1 MFKRLAPLLIGSLCA
16 AAQASPQMA
25 DTQLQAL
32 ASERYWL
39 LLGHYLPS
47 RLDGWRSYVD
57 DDAFFLADEGATS
70 PTAEL
75 QATLDGLYADPA
87 QGNDHVQCK
96 YPART
101 RWLREQLQLSDLP
114 SPDCGEYRSWY
125 DDINPHAT
133 VLVFPDAY
141 LNSPSSMF
149 GHTLLRIDSP
159 DTQAS
164 GTTLLTY
171 ALNFGAMVENMDNGI
186 LYAWKGLAGGYPGQ
200 FSLLPYRDKIG
211 EYSRLENRD
220 LWEYQLN
227 LTPEETARMVEHV
240 WELRQVRFDYFFF
253 DENCS
258 YRLLELLEVAKPQLH
273 LTEQFPLTAIP
284 ADTVRAV
291 REAGLITDVTYRPSR
306 ERELLAQAEPLTSN
320 ELDWVTRL
328 AADSAVLKDPDYQ
341 AIDSQRQALIQE
353 SAYRLIRYQSSGQER
368 DQASADRSYQLL
380 QAINQNPPPKL
391 LIDTPTYPEY
401 GHESRTWQLALGS
414 RDDRA
419 FAEYGLRLAYHD
431 LADNLAGFPLGAQIE
446 LGTLN
451 IRQYQGNHW
460 QLEELGLVSIRSL
473 TPRNQLLK
481 PWSWQ
486 VATGLERVAG
496 DDDKRRLV
504 PHLNGGGGFS
514 WNPVSDLQTFALAT
528 LRVEHHPDADEALS
542 PAAGFNAGL
551 LWRNGL
557 GNLLMETSNDFFT
570 NGEVRRSLKLSQHW
584 ELGTDL
590 GLRLRARREFSHRSD
605 PENEVSL
612 QLRWYYY

>member
-1 MFKRLAPLLIGSLCA
+1 
-16 AAQASPQMA
+16 
-25 DTQLQAL
+25 
-32 ASERYWL
+32 
-39 LLGHYLPS
+39 
-47 RLDGWRSYVD
+47 
-57 DDAFFLADEGATS
+57 
-70 PTAEL
+70 
-75 QATLDGLYADPA
+75 
-87 QGNDHVQCK
+87 
-96 YPART
+96 
-101 RWLREQLQLSDLP
+101 
-114 SPDCGEYRSWY
+114 
-125 DDINPHAT
+125 
-133 VLVFPDAY
+133 
-141 LNSPSSMF
+141 
-149 GHTLLRIDSP
+149 
-159 DTQAS
+159 
-164 GTTLLTY
+164 
-171 ALNFGAMVENMDNGI
+171 
-186 LYAWKGLAGGYPGQ
+186 
-200 FSLLPYRDKIG
+200 
-211 EYSRLENRD
+211 
-220 LWEYQLN
+220 
-227 LTPEETARMVEHV
+227 MVEHV

-401 GHESRTWQLALGS
+401 GHESRTWQFALGS

-514 WNPVSDLQTFALAT
+514 WNPVNDLQTFALAT
-528 LRVEHHPDADEALS
+528 LRVEHHQDADEALS

-590 GLRLRARREFSHRSD
+590 GLRLRASREFSHRSD